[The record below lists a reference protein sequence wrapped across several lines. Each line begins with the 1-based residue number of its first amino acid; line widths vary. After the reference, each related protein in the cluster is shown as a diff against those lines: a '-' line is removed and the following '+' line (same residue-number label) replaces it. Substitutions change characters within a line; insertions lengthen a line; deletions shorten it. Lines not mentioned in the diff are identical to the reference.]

1 MTSNA
6 ALLDPPPVDGVAAI
20 PRRDDVDEPREDSLL
35 RRVLQ
40 DRTWLLDEIACG
52 RKTGL
57 LKVALVSFALTA
69 LGGLG
74 LGAAHGP
81 LQALS
86 AAVKL
91 PLINL
96 GALAI
101 CLPTFYIFAALQ
113 GSRLGLDK
121 VLRMF
126 AVGLGLRGAVI
137 AGLAPLLIFFSS
149 IGSPYGFILLAG
161 GLAFGIAEIG
171 FMKTLDQGVRIWKE
185 RTKDP
190 VSLWLVRGWMLL
202 YMLVAMQLTWSVRPV
217 IGEPGSAFSLI
228 TQQEEGN
235 MIVFFLK
242 HVASLVR

>member
-1 MTSNA
+1 MNAEA
-6 ALLDPPPVDGVAAI
+6 ALLEPPLATPLEAPPLADV
-20 PRRDDVDEPREDSLL
+20 RDRSLL

-40 DRTWLLDEIACG
+40 DRTALLEEIACG
-52 RKTGL
+52 KKHDL
-57 LKVALVSFALTA
+57 LTVTLVSFALTA

-74 LGAAHGP
+74 LGASNGP
-81 LQALS
+81 MQAVA

-149 IGSPYGFILLAG
+149 VGSPYGFILLAG
-161 GLAFGIAEIG
+161 GLTFGLAELG
-171 FMKTLDQGVRIWKE
+171 FMKTLDAGVSVWKQ

-190 VSLWLVRGWMLL
+190 VGVALVRGWMLL
-202 YMLVAMQLTWSVRPV
+202 YMIIAMQLTWSLRPV
-217 IGEPGSAFSLI
+217 VGEPGSVFTLV
-228 TQQEEGN
+228 THHDEGN

-242 HVASLVR
+242 NVAALVH

>member
-1 MTSNA
+1 MMTEA
-6 ALLDPPPVDGVAAI
+6 VLLEPPP
-20 PRRDDVDEPREDSLL
+20 RDTFADERPVPVHEPQDKSLL

-40 DRTWLLDEIACG
+40 DRNALLDEIACG
-52 RKTGL
+52 KKSDL

-81 LQALS
+81 AQALA

-96 GALAI
+96 GALLI

-121 VLRMF
+121 ILRMF

-137 AGLAPLLIFFSS
+137 AGLAPLLIFVSS

-161 GLAFGIAEIG
+161 GLAFGLAELG
-171 FMKTLDQGVRIWKE
+171 FMRTLDNGVRIYKE

-190 VSLWLVRGWMLL
+190 VGLALVRGWMLL
-202 YMLVAMQLTWSVRPV
+202 YMLVAMQLTWSLRPV
-217 IGEPGSAFSLI
+217 IGEPGSPFTLL
-228 TQQEEGN
+228 TVQDEGN
-235 MIVFFLK
+235 MIVFFFK
-242 HVASLVR
+242 HVASLAR